1 MLALTHAWPGHLLRT
16 FGLFLAVVM
25 LAGCGI
31 NTIPT
36 LQEQAKAAWS
46 QVLNQYQ
53 RRADL
58 IPNLV
63 ETVKGYAAQESK
75 VLTDVV
81 EARAKAAQ
89 VQVPPDILTNP
100 EAFQKFQDAQNNLS
114 GALGRL
120 LLIVEN
126 YPDLK
131 SNQNFLAL
139 QSQLE
144 GTENRISVAR
154 QDYITAVKDYN
165 TELRTIPGRW
175 WRALLYPDAEPMQ
188 NFTAA
193 EGTEKPPEVKF

>member
-1 MLALTHAWPGHLLRT
+1 MVVRTHSRGQGALRAI
-16 FGLFLAVVM
+16 FLVVAGAI

-31 NTIPT
+31 NAIPT
-36 LQEQAKAAWS
+36 LEEQAKAGWS

-63 ETVKGYAAQESK
+63 ETVKGYAAHESQ
-75 VLTDVV
+75 VLTEVT
-81 EARAKAAQ
+81 EARAKATQ

-120 LLIVEN
+120 LVVVER

-131 SNQNFLAL
+131 ANQNFLAL

-144 GTENRISVAR
+144 GTENRIAIAR
-154 QDYITAVKDYN
+154 QDYITAVKNYN

-188 NFTAA
+188 NFTVA
-193 EGTEKPPEVKF
+193 EGTDTVPEVKF